1 MHSARQKAKQKLIR
15 RATLRAVDA
24 KLELT
29 WGGRVENTRTAR
41 HRDSGHAGDV
51 SGGGHRGDRRI
62 RVRSWRRVLG
72 SPVLLTHLPW
82 VAAST
87 VLVLDRGQ
95 LRRVVGVRVRSTS
108 ETSSRHRVQRLSKVS
123 SSLEH
128 HLLGKT
134 FRVAGVSWHQ
144 LAQPAEPVVDW
155 RLVESCKDWFIISL
169 LLLRLVLWI
178 ATSFFFLVDSCWI
191 WFMNKDRKGAHQQV
205 AWVLEIL

>member
-51 SGGGHRGDRRI
+51 SGGGHGGDRRI
-62 RVRSWRRVLG
+62 RVRSWRRVLR
-72 SPVLLTHLPW
+72 SPVLLAHLGR

-95 LRRVVGVRVRSTS
+95 LRRVVGVRVCSTS

-123 SSLEH
+123 GSLEH
-128 HLLGKT
+128 HLLGQT

-144 LAQPAEPVVDW
+144 LAQAAEPVVDW
-155 RLVESCKDWFIISL
+155 RLVEGCKGWFIISL
-169 LLLRLVLWI
+169 LTLLMVLWI
-178 ATSFFFLVDSCWI
+178 ATSFLSLVESCWI
-191 WFMNKDRKGAHQQV
+191 WFMSKDQNGTHQQF
-205 AWVLEIL
+205 AWVSNIP